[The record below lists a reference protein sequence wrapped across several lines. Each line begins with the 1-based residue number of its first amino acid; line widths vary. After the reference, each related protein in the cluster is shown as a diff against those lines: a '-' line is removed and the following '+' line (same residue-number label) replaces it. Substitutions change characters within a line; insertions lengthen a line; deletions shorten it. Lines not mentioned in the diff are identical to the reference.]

1 MCEEECHMH
10 STGIASGRA
19 CGPGRDDD
27 SATDIELQLSAVVSG
42 VQVRDFSQ
50 SDRDA
55 LQRLCRL
62 PGPGRGVPAGR

>member
-1 MCEEECHMH
+1 MH
-10 STGIASGRA
+10 STGDLLPEELSAQ
-19 CGPGRDDD
+19 GRDDD

-55 LQRLCRL
+55 LPRLCRL